1 MITWENINKLIVSDE
16 TVENYRQLEQ
26 FCENLSDQIETDKQ
40 MAGEIE
46 KRCVHLLT
54 KETMYDGYF
63 IFLLSFLIKAFP
75 KEVYIELFLE
85 VAESQP
91 EYTPMNKKLF
101 CIR

>member
-54 KETMYDGYF
+54 KCMTVTLYF
-63 IFLLSFLIKAFP
+63 CYHF
-75 KEVYIELFLE
+75 
-85 VAESQP
+85 
-91 EYTPMNKKLF
+91 
-101 CIR
+101 